1 MELFMHDILSYL
13 FIIATGMLTWWG
25 WSLFDQLDE
34 FEQKW
39 RYPWLVVMIC
49 VIVGLVVFWATV

>member
-13 FIIATGMLTWWG
+13 FIVAMVMLTWWG
-25 WSLFDQLDE
+25 WSLFDQLDK

-39 RYPWLVVMIC
+39 RIPWLVLMIG
-49 VIVGLVVFWATV
+49 VIVGLTVFWGVM

>member
-13 FIIATGMLTWWG
+13 FIVAMGMLTWWG
-25 WSLFDQLDE
+25 WSLFDQLDQ

-39 RYPWLVVMIC
+39 RYPWLAVMIC

>member
-1 MELFMHDILSYL
+1 MHDILSYL
-13 FIIATGMLTWWG
+13 FIIAMGMLTWWG

-34 FEQKW
+34 FERKW

-49 VIVGLVVFWATV
+49 VIIGLVVFWATV

>member
-1 MELFMHDILSYL
+1 MHDILSYL
-13 FIIATGMLTWWG
+13 FIIAMGMLTWWG
-25 WSLFDQLDE
+25 WSLFDQLDQ

-39 RYPWLVVMIC
+39 RYPWLAVMIC